1 MVAIGEIKLLNMSTE
16 FSRLF
21 ERANKIAQDS
31 LADSE
36 ECLKETGLSQVDLK
50 EQLAS
55 MRNFYLK
62 PENAPT
68 TPHYD
73 DEICE
78 VLLAADALCT
88 ELDKWLSGGIAP
100 RGAWGKLKEFI
111 AGKTSGRIGRHAT
124 PSSLSERLD
133 KLFKLS
139 GQRWEQWIAED
150 GSFTEHFKRCAA
162 SYHLREAKIAKFG
175 IWKLLMNRSLELN
188 TLHGSSTLGTA
199 KSGQLLG
206 SIKRGRKKIDNE
218 IEKYNKL
225 IQKLG
230 PSNSLSPLDNKKVH
244 EMLLTDDFWDLDHFH
259 SREKWAVDPN
269 VRKAIN
275 KRQLFFRA
283 IEEIHLLTVEL
294 QRYVNWCSN
303 RIRAVKHSLQVIPV
317 GSPIGRRL
325 LETGCKT
332 GRALQNLRDSDLGS
346 IRVSIN
352 NDSIRRS
359 LVKSSQVVEE
369 AMGFWEGEI
378 SLLTNVSNFDLG
390 NSTESLEALALK
402 ISFAEELSIEDEQGL
417 SDGDSE

>member
-1 MVAIGEIKLLNMSTE
+1 M
-16 FSRLF
+16 
-21 ERANKIAQDS
+21 
-31 LADSE
+31 
-36 ECLKETGLSQVDLK
+36 
-50 EQLAS
+50 
-55 MRNFYLK
+55 
-62 PENAPT
+62 
-68 TPHYD
+68 
-73 DEICE
+73 
-78 VLLAADALCT
+78 
-88 ELDKWLSGGIAP
+88 
-100 RGAWGKLKEFI
+100 
-111 AGKTSGRIGRHAT
+111 
-124 PSSLSERLD
+124 
-133 KLFKLS
+133 
-139 GQRWEQWIAED
+139 
-150 GSFTEHFKRCAA
+150 
-162 SYHLREAKIAKFG
+162 
-175 IWKLLMNRSLELN
+175 
-188 TLHGSSTLGTA
+188 
-199 KSGQLLG
+199 
-206 SIKRGRKKIDNE
+206 
-218 IEKYNKL
+218 
-225 IQKLG
+225 
-230 PSNSLSPLDNKKVH
+230 SPLDNKKIH
-244 EMLLTDDFWDLDHFH
+244 EILLTDEFWDLDHFH
-259 SREKWAVDPN
+259 SKEKWAVDPN